1 MAEINWAIMEA
12 ALRSGMFV
20 APLSEDMAD
29 CLHRSVVTGADIVSY
44 LDERGELGAD
54 RETLA
59 DAMELNGN
67 TIGFYC
73 RWLTEKA
80 LIFTVPNPV
89 QGGAHTYYSGKLPA
103 LPAQNLPSKK
113 KSTALPHKEAWHG

>member
-12 ALRSGMFV
+12 ALRAGMF
-20 APLSEDMAD
+20 AASLSEDMAD

-44 LDERGELGAD
+44 LDDRGELGAD

-59 DAMELNGN
+59 EAMELNGN
-67 TIGFYC
+67 TVGFYC

-80 LIFTVPNPV
+80 LILTVPNPV

-103 LPAQNLPSKK
+103 LPAIERAPKK
-113 KSTALPHKEAWHG
+113 PTPKPRPR